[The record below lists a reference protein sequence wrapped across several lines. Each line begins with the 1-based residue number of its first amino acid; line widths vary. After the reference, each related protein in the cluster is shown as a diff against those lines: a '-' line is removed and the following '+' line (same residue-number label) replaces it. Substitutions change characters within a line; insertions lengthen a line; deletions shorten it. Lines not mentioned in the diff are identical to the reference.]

1 MKKKPND
8 EGFPDRGGDLEE
20 QIHNT
25 LVEMGLVIPQTA
37 EEVRIAEEAMK
48 NSECRPLPAGLA
60 NPSTLFHRLDEPE
73 EARDEPLEGILEAAN
88 ERGLSP
94 KRLASLTKLSVVLIT
109 MFDRGMISTRR
120 LPRIV
125 VSRIA
130 GAIGSTTER
139 VMEYLQAG
147 PRLAP
152 GTNFKADDVPA
163 LEEPQSF
170 FEAVKEDPTLS
181 TEEVEYLLSLYAE

>member
-1 MKKKPND
+1 MKKNPTDK
-8 EGFPDRGGDLEE
+8 GFPDRGSDLED

-37 EEVRIAEEAMK
+37 EEVRIAEKAMK
-48 NSECRPLPAGLA
+48 NSECRPLPASLA
-60 NPSTLFHRLDEPE
+60 DPSTLFHRLDEPE
-73 EARDEPLEGILEAAN
+73 EASDQPLEGILEAAN

-94 KRLASLTKLSVVLIT
+94 KRLASITKLSVVLIT

-130 GAIGSTTER
+130 DATGSTTER
-139 VMEYLQAG
+139 VIEYLQAG
-147 PRLAP
+147 PRLAL
-152 GTNFKADDVPA
+152 GTNFKTDDVPV

-170 FEAVKEDPTLS
+170 FEAVKEDPTLGA
-181 TEEVEYLLSLYAE
+181 EEVEYLLSLDAE